1 MFIDINAY
9 VGHWPFRKLECNT
22 LKGLDILA
30 CENEIT
36 HMVVA
41 NLNGLFYKDANAA
54 NLELLDELK
63 SYRGKTKFIPIAIV
77 NPTYPAWERDARDM
91 IEVGFYGFELTPLYH
106 GYSLAPEM
114 LYDAYSPIHRAG
126 KVMELAEELGVP
138 VRMCASFENFRGR
151 SELDT
156 PKNITADDYVA
167 LISNYENVPL
177 LATGFSMFGV
187 KGEFSEL
194 VKSRGNIFFDTTATA
209 LLDSSFCEIVK
220 RNVSEEQICFGSLS
234 PFNYIETNLLRIELS
249 GLDADKIK
257 LNGARAF
264 KLERECGEGDK

>member
-1 MFIDINAY
+1 MSVIKEKLKLLHDNPVVAWHEHFWSTGD
-9 VGHWPFRKLECNT
+9 FRE
-22 LKGLDILA
+22 LDI
-30 CENEIT
+30 
-36 HMVVA
+36 
-41 NLNGLFYKDANAA
+41 
-54 NLELLDELK
+54 K
-63 SYRGKTKFIPIAIV
+63 S
-77 NPTYPAWERDARDM
+77 
-91 IEVGFYGFELTPLYH
+91 
-106 GYSLAPEM
+106 
-114 LYDAYSPIHRAG
+114 
-126 KVMELAEELGVP
+126 
-138 VRMCASFENFRGR
+138 
-151 SELDT
+151 
-156 PKNITADDYVA
+156 ADDYVA

-257 LNGARAF
+257 PNGARAF